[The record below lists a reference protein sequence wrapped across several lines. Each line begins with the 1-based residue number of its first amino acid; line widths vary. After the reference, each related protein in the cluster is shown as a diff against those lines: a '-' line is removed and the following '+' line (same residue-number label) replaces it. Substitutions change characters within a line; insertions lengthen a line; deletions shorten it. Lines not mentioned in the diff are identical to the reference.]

1 MIFFPQKN
9 HESWKAQ
16 LLFFSIKMCDK
27 NDNIYVALYYEY
39 YTYHKRKAADIKK
52 TIICSSGSDFCWV
65 VVFFFI
71 GSRSA
76 EQCKSWLQPLCKS
89 FFLKRKVEATK
100 AIIEH
105 SLALEVRR
113 EFKKNLNKNSGCSFK
128 AKVWVC
134 YPTRPNS
141 TYPTH

>member
-1 MIFFPQKN
+1 MIFLPPTPQKKSRIM
-9 HESWKAQ
+9 ESTIII
-16 LLFFSIKMCDK
+16 LFFPIKMCDK

-76 EQCKSWLQPLCKS
+76 E
-89 FFLKRKVEATK
+89 
-100 AIIEH
+100 
-105 SLALEVRR
+105 
-113 EFKKNLNKNSGCSFK
+113 
-128 AKVWVC
+128 
-134 YPTRPNS
+134 
-141 TYPTH
+141 